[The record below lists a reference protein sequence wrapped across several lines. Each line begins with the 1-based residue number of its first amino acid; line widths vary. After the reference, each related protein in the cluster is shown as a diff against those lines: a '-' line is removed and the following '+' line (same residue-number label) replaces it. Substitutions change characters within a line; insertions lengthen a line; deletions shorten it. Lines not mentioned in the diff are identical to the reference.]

1 MNILSFTKK
10 EAEILQKAA
19 DKLSEEQLHY
29 YEQGYNDG
37 LAQGWRMGT
46 RLMYV
51 VIAAII
57 FAVWLVFNSPLTRIT
72 TT

>member
-1 MNILSFTKK
+1 MNILLFTKK
-10 EAEILQKAA
+10 ESEILQKHI
-19 DKLSEEQLHY
+19 DKLSEDQLHY

-37 LAQGWRMGT
+37 MAQGWRMGT

-57 FAVWLVFNSPLTRIT
+57 FVAWLVFNSPSRIT

>member
-1 MNILSFTKK
+1 MYILAFTPK
-10 EAEILQKAA
+10 EAEKLQEAV
-19 DKLSEEQLHY
+19 DKLNEQQKRY
-29 YEQGYNDG
+29 YELGYNDG

-57 FAVWLVFNSPLTRIT
+57 FVVWLVFNSPLR
-72 TT
+72 